1 LKKIFF
7 YFFIF
12 ISLHNYGQSFSF
24 EYGLKAGI
32 NFNNQLNITSN
43 IESISNNS
51 NIFETRKGHHFGG
64 FLKLSLKDFY
74 LKPEINYSQIKNNY
88 DIPNVSIK
96 TENIIT
102 NFNQNKIDIPVLIGY
117 NIFNQLSVFTGPR
130 FEFVKNVDSESFD
143 INDLKN
149 DYRIGLQFGIGLK
162 ISKFEV
168 DIRVERGFEK
178 NEIKYMKE
186 NAGIKNQFITSKGK
200 LYLLAI
206 SFYL

>member
-1 LKKIFF
+1 ML
-7 YFFIF
+7 
-12 ISLHNYGQSFSF
+12 
-24 EYGLKAGI
+24 
-32 NFNNQLNITSN
+32 
-43 IESISNNS
+43 
-51 NIFETRKGHHFGG
+51 
-64 FLKLSLKDFY
+64 
-74 LKPEINYSQIKNNY
+74 
-88 DIPNVSIK
+88 
-96 TENIIT
+96 
-102 NFNQNKIDIPVLIGY
+102 LIGY

-206 SFYL
+206 SYYL